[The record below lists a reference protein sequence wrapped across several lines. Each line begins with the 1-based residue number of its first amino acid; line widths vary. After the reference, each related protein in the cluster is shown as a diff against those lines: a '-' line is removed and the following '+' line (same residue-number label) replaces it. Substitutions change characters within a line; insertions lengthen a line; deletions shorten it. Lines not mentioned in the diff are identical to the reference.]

1 MTLPPSAAS
10 HSLLGHP
17 ERDQHGAYRVEKS
30 CRKSVRT
37 AAGAAQDEEAELAR
51 FVCLLRRAFPGTASD
66 HELSE
71 TAAAVLSTRRRT
83 VHPKTVRNW
92 LNGDNTPHFRHV
104 MRVLAI
110 AGAEAVFGL
119 LDPEDR
125 A

>member
-1 MTLPPSAAS
+1 M
-10 HSLLGHP
+10 
-17 ERDQHGAYRVEKS
+17 EKS
-30 CRKSVRT
+30 CRKSTGVAT
-37 AAGAAQDEEAELAR
+37 VAAQDEEAELQRFAR
-51 FVCLLRRAFPGTASD
+51 LLRKAFPGAASD

-71 TAAAVLSTRRRT
+71 TAAAVLSTRRRN

-110 AGAEAVFGL
+110 AGAEGVFGL